1 MLAKL
6 WRPSLRSALPF
17 AADMPSAGGSFPGLD
32 PGAPGPGG
40 PVEVG
45 TDSQP
50 EQVPGYGTWQ
60 ASIAAR
66 GLESLTAAFAYNC
79 CSATHM
85 CHVQRCDQQVS
96 CWGPLFSEPAAEGTE
111 PLHRAV
117 GALVL
122 RLAIQQR
129 QKAVLIGNE
138 APDNALSL
146 LQVMRAQHRKPSY
159 C

>member
-1 MLAKL
+1 M
-6 WRPSLRSALPF
+6 
-17 AADMPSAGGSFPGLD
+17 
-32 PGAPGPGG
+32 
-40 PVEVG
+40 
-45 TDSQP
+45 
-50 EQVPGYGTWQ
+50 
-60 ASIAAR
+60 
-66 GLESLTAAFAYNC
+66 
-79 CSATHM
+79 
-85 CHVQRCDQQVS
+85 RCDRQVS

-146 LQVMRAQHRKPSY
+146 LQVLCAQHRKPSHA
-159 C
+159 